1 MKSIP
6 APLKNIFDPRDYP
19 FAVGCVRDG
28 ELTHTVEYAS
38 SLEECYF
45 MTQGWRASAYR
56 SWSADY
62 IMVENRQIGEET
74 ATSVNTYWVPV

>member
-1 MKSIP
+1 MNNIP
-6 APLKNIFDPRDYP
+6 SPLKTRLDDPDFP
-19 FAVGCVRDG
+19 FAVGYVQNG
-28 ELTHTVEYAS
+28 KLTRTVAWAS

-45 MTQGWRASAYR
+45 KTQGWRSRDPAAQ
-56 SWSADY
+56 Y

>member
-1 MKSIP
+1 
-6 APLKNIFDPRDYP
+6 
-19 FAVGCVRDG
+19 
-28 ELTHTVEYAS
+28 
-38 SLEECYF
+38 

-56 SWSADY
+56 ASSADY